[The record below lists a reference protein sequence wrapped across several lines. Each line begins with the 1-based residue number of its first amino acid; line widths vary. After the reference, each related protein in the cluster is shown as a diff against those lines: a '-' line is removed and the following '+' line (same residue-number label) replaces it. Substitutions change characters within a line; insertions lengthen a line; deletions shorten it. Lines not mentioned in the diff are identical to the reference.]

1 MPDFRSL
8 EIFVWVARL
17 RSFRGAAAKLNTT
30 QPAVSLRIAVL
41 EETLGVRLLDRGKG
55 SVNLTEAGRE
65 MMDYAER
72 LLRLRSDM
80 IAAVSD
86 RSRLRGVLRLGVS
99 ETIVH
104 TWLPR
109 FIERMNAAYPRI
121 VLEIEVDISTSLR
134 EGLLAQTIDIAFLV
148 GPISAPQIRNRVLR
162 TEPLA
167 FVASPRLGLTGPAT
181 LSEIAAHPIITFARN
196 TQPYVN
202 LREVLAD
209 PALPPARV
217 HASTSLATV
226 VRMALDGLGVALIPT
241 SIVAQE
247 VADGRL
253 VEIQGAPVLPA
264 LQFVVGW
271 LASPDAGLVDPVVAM
286 AVEVAQERLMALEP
300 A

>member
-1 MPDFRSL
+1 MTDFRSL

-30 QPAVSLRIAVL
+30 QPAVSLRIAGL
-41 EETLGVRLLDRGKG
+41 EESLGVRLLDRGKG
-55 SVNLTEAGRE
+55 AVNLTEPGRE
-65 MMDYAER
+65 LMDYAER

-86 RSRLRGVLRLGVS
+86 RSRLRGTLRLGVP

-121 VLEIEVDISTSLR
+121 VLEIEVDISTNLR
-134 EGLLAQTIDIAFLV
+134 EGLLAQTIDLAFLV
-148 GPISAPQIRNRVLR
+148 GPISAPLIRNRVLR
-162 TEPLA
+162 TEPIA
-167 FVASPRLGLTGPAT
+167 FLASPRLGLAGPAT
-181 LSEIAAHPIITFARN
+181 LAEIASHPIITFARN

-202 LREVLAD
+202 LREMLAD
-209 PALPPARV
+209 PSLPPARV
-217 HASTSLATV
+217 HASASLATV

-241 SIVAQE
+241 SIVTRE

-253 VEIQGAPVLPA
+253 VAIPGAPALPA
-264 LQFVVGW
+264 LQFVAGW

-286 AVEVAQERLMALEP
+286 AVEVAREGMPALDP